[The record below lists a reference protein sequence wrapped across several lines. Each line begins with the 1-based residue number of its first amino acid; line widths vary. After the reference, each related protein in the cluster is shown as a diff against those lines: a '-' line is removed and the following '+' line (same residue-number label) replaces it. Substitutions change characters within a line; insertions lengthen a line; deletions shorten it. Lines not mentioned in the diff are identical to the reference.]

1 MSLSFLCHFFVIF
14 LSFVCQFIVILLS
27 FWERENGE
35 KNVKKWLPWQ
45 TFCYLVAAP
54 NTRNKCRNA
63 WKASRR
69 WRRIGQGS
77 LPWGIRFWACLD
89 EELSPGSGCRAGS
102 KTGSGVKWPGGG
114 GSGPRSG
121 ADLETPKTQL
131 YQHASHFFGFFFICL
146 PVFRILFCIF
156 FCIVFAFF
164 CISQTRSHFL
174 GSFFAFPRLGVIFLA
189 FLFAFPK
196 PGVIFCIFLHFL
208 DRVCHLHRLPDPYE
222 KTTRKWTMLESRK
235 RQENDKKM
243 TRKWQK
249 MT

>member
-1 MSLSFLCHFFVIF
+1 MFPLNFSLKQNHWQQVKKDTVALGKSWACKHWKFQNNYFVIFLHFCCIFLHLGLSFWICVVIFCHFLSFLCH
-14 LSFVCQFIVILLS
+14 FIVILLS
-27 FWERENGE
+27 FWERENEE

-54 NTRNKCRNA
+54 NTRNKWRNS

-102 KTGSGVKWPGGG
+102 KTGWGGGAGVKWPGGAAPAREA
-114 GSGPRSG
+114 GPTWKLQKRNFTS
-121 ADLETPKTQL
+121 
-131 YQHASHFFGFFFICL
+131 
-146 PVFRILFCIF
+146 
-156 FCIVFAFF
+156 
-164 CISQTRSHFL
+164 TR
-174 GSFFAFPRLGVIFLA
+174 V
-189 FLFAFPK
+189 
-196 PGVIFCIFLHFL
+196 FLHFL
-208 DRVCHLHRLPDPYE
+208 DRVCHLHRLPDSYE